1 MASEFVHLHLH
12 TEYSLLDGAAK
23 IDQLTRQAKQ
33 NGMPAMA
40 ITDHGNLFG
49 AISFYETATNV
60 GLKPIIGC
68 EVYMAP
74 GSRFDR
80 NGQLAHNDY
89 NHLILLAQNKTG
101 YQNLIKLVAEAH
113 LDGFYYKP
121 RIDKDILSQHH
132 SGLIGLS
139 GCLSG
144 EVPQLIGQKNPEAA
158 ARVAGEY
165 QDLFGKGNYYLE
177 LQANGLPE
185 QAIANRGLLD
195 IHRNL
200 GIPVVGTNDCHYL
213 NKEDAK
219 AHDVLLCLQ
228 TGKTVSD
235 QNRMRFHTQELY
247 LKTPEEMVA
256 AFAEVPGAA
265 QNTYAV
271 SEQCNLQLDF
281 SQTHLPKYPPPPGL
295 TREEYLE
302 QLARTGLEQRLREL
316 GRTNSAAAYSA
327 RLADELAIIVSMGY
341 AGYFLIV
348 WDIIKFARSRKIP
361 VGPGRGSAA
370 GSLVAYALRIT
381 DIDPLT
387 YNLLFERFL
396 NPERVTLPDIDMD
409 FCMDRREEVI
419 NYVIERYGK
428 DHVAQIITFGTLG
441 AKAVIRDVGRV
452 MEIPYAEVDR
462 VAKLIP
468 NQLNVTLDDALKNE
482 PQLAE
487 LTKTDARI
495 NELMETAKTL
505 EGIAR
510 HASTHAA
517 GIVISDE
524 PLTNYVP
531 LFRGA
536 NGETVTQFPMNDIEK
551 IGLIKFD
558 FLGLKTLTVI
568 NRAVEIIKH
577 RESSPDDQAPA
588 NHAFQDFSIEG
599 IPFDDPDTYALLSSG
614 QAAGIFQLESPG
626 MRDLLTKIRP
636 ECFEDLI
643 AILALFRPGPIGS
656 GMVEDF
662 IRRKRGTVPI
672 TYDTPILEDIL
683 DDTYG
688 VIVYQEQVMTIA
700 NRVAGFSLG
709 QADLLRRA
717 MGKKKPEEMEK
728 QKTEFIDGAI
738 AKGMER
744 DKAEKM
750 FDLIAY
756 FAGYGFNKSH
766 SAAYAV
772 ITYQTAYLKTH
783 FLNEFMAALLT
794 TESGNSDKIVRYLN
808 ECRELSIPILPP
820 DVNESHK
827 DFTVT
832 PHGIRFGLTA
842 IKNVGEGAIDAI
854 LEARREH
861 GRFATLTDVTRHV
874 DARKLNKRVLEGLIK
889 SGAFDSTG
897 AKRSQ
902 LVAVL
907 DRAMDE
913 GVRAQREKQ
922 EGQFNLFASLPAD
935 EATPPL
941 PLPAIPE
948 WDQHERLKW
957 EKELVG
963 FYITSHPLAPYAS
976 TLQRISSA
984 TAETIHD
991 VGDGKQVTLGGIV
1004 ATCRLT
1010 TTKKGERMAT
1020 FQLEDLHG
1028 RIDVIVF
1035 PKTFQTATE
1044 LLVEDALVMV
1054 KGVLDRAEK
1063 GTKVKATSIEVLPDH
1078 PPTGHMDISLNA
1090 DVLTQEML
1098 THTRRMLQTHT
1109 GPCPVTL
1116 YLRIP
1121 SRAVVTISLPE
1132 PFHVQP
1138 TEHCVADIEALL
1150 GEGCVHLREAIASE
1164 QHT

>member
-23 IDQLTRQAKQ
+23 IDQLTQQAKR

-49 AISFYETATNV
+49 AISFYEAATRA
-60 GLKPIIGC
+60 GIKPIIGC

-80 NGQLAHNDY
+80 NGHLAHNEY
-89 NHLILLAQNKTG
+89 HHLILLAQNRAG
-101 YQNLIKLVAEAH
+101 YQNLIKLVAAAH
-113 LDGFYYKP
+113 LEGFYYKP
-121 RIDKDILSQHH
+121 RIDKELLGQHH
-132 SGLIGLS
+132 TGLIGLS

-144 EVPQLIGQKNPEAA
+144 EVSQLIGQKNPEGA

-165 QDLFGKGNYYLE
+165 HDLFGKGNYYLE

-185 QAIANRGLLD
+185 QDIANRGLME

-219 AHDVLLCLQ
+219 AHDILLCLQ
-228 TGKTVSD
+228 TGKTVND
-235 QNRMRFHTQELY
+235 PNRMRFHTHELY

-256 AFAEVPGAA
+256 AFTEVPRATHT
-265 QNTYAV
+265 TYAI
-271 SEQCNLQLDF
+271 SEQCDLQLDF
-281 SQTHLPKYPPPPGL
+281 SHTRLPKYTPPPGL

-302 QLARTGLEQRLREL
+302 HLARKGLEQRLHEL
-316 GRTNSAAAYSA
+316 GRTQSSPAYSA
-327 RLADELAIIVSMGY
+327 RLAEELAIITSMGY

-348 WDIIKFARSRKIP
+348 WDIIKFARSKKIP

-419 NYVIERYGK
+419 NYVIELYGK

-441 AKAVIRDVGRV
+441 AKAVVRDVGRV
-452 MEIPYAEVDR
+452 MEIPYVDVDR

-468 NQLNVTLDDALKNE
+468 NQLNITLEEALKNE
-482 PQLAE
+482 PQLSE
-487 LTKTDARI
+487 LTKTDPQI
-495 NELMETAKTL
+495 GELMETARKL

-568 NRAVEIIKH
+568 NRAVEII
-577 RESSPDDQAPA
+577 SQDAAA
-588 NHAFQDFSIEG
+588 NLQDFAIET
-599 IPFDDPDTYALLSSG
+599 IPLDDPKTYALLSTG
-614 QAAGIFQLESPG
+614 QATGIFQLESSG
-626 MRDLLTKIRP
+626 MRDLLTKIQP
-636 ECFEDLI
+636 ETFEDLV

-656 GMVEDF
+656 GMVDDF
-662 IRRKRGTVPI
+662 IKRKRSTIPI
-672 TYDTPILEDIL
+672 TYDTPILEEIL
-683 DDTYG
+683 ADTYG

-700 NRVAGFSLG
+700 NKVAGFSLG

-717 MGKKKPEEMEK
+717 MGKKKPEEMAK
-728 QKTEFIDGAI
+728 QKVQFIEGATG
-738 AKGMER
+738 KGM
-744 DKAEKM
+744 DKTKAEEM

-766 SAAYAV
+766 SAAYAM

-783 FLNEFMAALLT
+783 FQQEFMAALLT

-808 ECRELSIPILPP
+808 ECRELKIPILPP
-820 DVNESHK
+820 DINESHK
-827 DFTVT
+827 HFTVT
-832 PHGIRFGLTA
+832 PHGIRFGLAA
-842 IKNVGEGAIDAI
+842 IKNVGEGAIDSI
-854 LEARREH
+854 LSARAEQ
-861 GRFATLTDVTRHV
+861 GTFATLTDVTRGV
-874 DARKLNKRVLEGLIK
+874 DGRKVNRRLMESLIK
-889 SGAFDSTG
+889 AGAFDSTG

-902 LVAVL
+902 LMAVL
-907 DRAMDE
+907 DRAMEE
-913 GVRAQREKQ
+913 GARAQREKE
-922 EGQFNLFASLPAD
+922 EGQTNLFTTITSDAKASPLALPAM
-935 EATPPL
+935 
-941 PLPAIPE
+941 PE
-948 WDQHERLKW
+948 WEQQERLKW

-963 FYITSHPLAPYAS
+963 FYITSHPLTPYAS
-976 TLQRISSA
+976 TLKRITTA
-984 TAETIHD
+984 TSETIQD
-991 VGDGKQVTLGGIV
+991 VADGKQVKLGGIV
-1004 ATCRLT
+1004 ATCRQT

-1028 RIDVIVF
+1028 RIDVIAF
-1035 PKTFQTATE
+1035 PKTFRTTAE
-1044 LLVEDALVMV
+1044 LLAEETLIMV
-1054 KGVLDRAEK
+1054 TGILDRAEK
-1063 GTKVKATSIEVLPDH
+1063 GLKVKALTIEPLPDH
-1078 PPTGHMDISLNA
+1078 PPTGHITISLNA
-1090 DVLTQEML
+1090 QRLTPEFLAQIKHL
-1098 THTRRMLQTHT
+1098 LQTHH
-1109 GPCPVTL
+1109 GPCPVIL
-1116 YLRIP
+1116 HLRIP
-1121 SRAVVTISLPE
+1121 DQAMATIALPQ
-1132 PFHVQP
+1132 PFHVKA
-1138 TEHCVADIEALL
+1138 TEHCVEDIETLI
-1150 GEGCVHLREAIASE
+1150 GEGTVQLQEASPVKE
-1164 QHT
+1164 LET

>member
-23 IDQLTRQAKQ
+23 IDQLAQQAKR

-49 AISFYETATNV
+49 AISFYETATRV
-60 GLKPIIGC
+60 GIKPIIGC

-80 NGQLAHNDY
+80 NGHLAHNEY
-89 NHLILLAQNKTG
+89 HHLILLAENRAG
-101 YQNLIKLVAEAH
+101 YQNLIKLVAAAH

-121 RIDKDILSQHH
+121 RIDKELLSEHH
-132 SGLIGLS
+132 TGLIGLS

-144 EVPQLIGQKNPEAA
+144 EVPHLIGQNNPEAA

-165 QDLFGKGNYYLE
+165 QDLFGKDNYYLE

-185 QAIANRGLLD
+185 QTIANRGLLE

-219 AHDVLLCLQ
+219 AHDILLCLQ
-228 TGKTVSD
+228 TGKTVND
-235 QNRMRFHTQELY
+235 PNRMRFHTHELY

-256 AFAEVPGAA
+256 AFTEVPRATH
-265 QNTYAV
+265 NTYAI
-271 SEQCNLQLDF
+271 SEQCDLQLDF
-281 SQTHLPKYPPPPGL
+281 SLTHLPKYTPPPGL
-295 TREEYLE
+295 TREHYLE
-302 QLARTGLEQRLREL
+302 QLARQGLEQRLQEL
-316 GRTNSAAAYSA
+316 SRTHAAPTYSA
-327 RLADELAIIVSMGY
+327 RLAEELEIITSMGY

-348 WDIIKFARSRKIP
+348 WDIINFARSRNIP

-387 YNLLFERFL
+387 YNLIFERFL

-419 NYVIERYGK
+419 NYVIDRYGK

-441 AKAVIRDVGRV
+441 AKAVVRDVGRV
-452 MEIPYAEVDR
+452 MEMPYADVDR

-468 NQLNVTLDDALKNE
+468 NQLNITLQDALRNE
-482 PQLAE
+482 PQLSE
-487 LTKTDARI
+487 LTRTDPQI
-495 NELMETAKTL
+495 NELMTTARTL

-517 GIVISDE
+517 GIVIADE

-568 NRAVEIIKH
+568 NRAVKII
-577 RESSPDDQAPA
+577 RQTPNSTLAQAQSDLH
-588 NHAFQDFSIEG
+588 NKDFSIEN
-599 IPFDDPDTYALLSSG
+599 IPLDDPETYALLSSG
-614 QAAGIFQLESPG
+614 EATGIFQLESTG

-636 ECFEDLI
+636 ESFEDLI
-643 AILALFRPGPIGS
+643 AILAIFRPGPIGS
-656 GMVEDF
+656 GMVDDF
-662 IRRKRGTVPI
+662 IKRKRGTIPI
-672 TYDTPILEDIL
+672 TYDTPVLEEILQE
-683 DDTYG
+683 TYG

-700 NRVAGFSLG
+700 NQIAGFSLG

-728 QKTEFIDGAI
+728 QKVQFIEGATR
-738 AKGMER
+738 KGMTQT
-744 DKAEKM
+744 KAENM
-750 FDLIAY
+750 FDLIAH

-766 SAAYAV
+766 SAAYAM

-783 FLNEFMAALLT
+783 YQHEFMAALLT

-808 ECRELSIPILPP
+808 ECRELAIPILPP
-820 DVNESHK
+820 DINESRK

-832 PHGIRFGLTA
+832 PHGIRFGLAA
-842 IKNVGEGAIDAI
+842 IKNVGDGAIEAI
-854 LEARREH
+854 LEAKTNH
-861 GRFATLTDVTRHV
+861 GRFLSLTDVTRTV
-874 DARKLNKRVLEGLIK
+874 DSRKLNKRVLEGLIRA
-889 SGAFDSTG
+889 GAFDSTG
-897 AKRSQ
+897 ARRSQ
-902 LVAVL
+902 LMAVL

-913 GVRAQREKQ
+913 GIRTQRERL
-922 EGQFNLFASLPAD
+922 EGQTNLFAASTSDEPLPPLSLPD
-935 EATPPL
+935 
-941 PLPAIPE
+941 IPE
-948 WDQHERLKW
+948 WDQHERLQW

-963 FYITSHPLAPYAS
+963 FYITSHPLTPYTS
-976 TLQRISSA
+976 VLQCIA
-984 TAETIHD
+984 TATSETIQD
-991 VGDGKQVTLGGIV
+991 IADGKPVKLGGIV
-1004 ATCRLT
+1004 ATCRQT

-1020 FQLEDLHG
+1020 FHLEDLHG
-1028 RIDVIVF
+1028 RIDVIAF
-1035 PKTFQTATE
+1035 PQTFRIAAE
-1044 LLVEDALVMV
+1044 LLTVDTPIMV
-1054 KGVLDRAEK
+1054 TGILDRAEK
-1063 GTKVKATSIEVLPDH
+1063 GVRVKATLIEPLPDR
-1078 PPTGHMDISLNA
+1078 PPIGHMDISLNA
-1090 DVLTQEML
+1090 EHLSADILTR
-1098 THTRRMLQTHT
+1098 TKHILQTHH
-1109 GPCPVTL
+1109 GSCPVALHLCIPRHAVATITL
-1116 YLRIP
+1116 P
-1121 SRAVVTISLPE
+1121 QA
-1132 PFHVQP
+1132 FHVQP
-1138 TEHCVADIEALL
+1138 TEHCVADIETLI
-1150 GEGCVHLREAIASE
+1150 GEGAVQLQEVLSQDPAS
-1164 QHT
+1164 

>member
-23 IDQLTRQAKQ
+23 IDQLTRQAKRS
-33 NGMPAMA
+33 GMPAMA

-49 AISFYETATNV
+49 AIGFYESATQA
-60 GLKPIIGC
+60 GIKPIIGC

-80 NGQLAHNDY
+80 NKQLAHNEY
-89 NHLILLAQNKTG
+89 HHLILLAENVTG
-101 YQNLIKLVAEAH
+101 YQNLIKLVAAAH
-113 LDGFYYKP
+113 MDGFYYKP
-121 RIDKDILSQHH
+121 RIDKSILGEYHK
-132 SGLIGLS
+132 GLIGLS

-144 EVPQLIGQKNPEAA
+144 EVPHLIGQKKPDAA

-165 QDLFGKGNYYLE
+165 QDLFGKNNYYLE

-185 QAIANRGLLD
+185 QAIANEGLLK
-195 IHRNL
+195 IHRDL
-200 GIPVVGTNDCHYL
+200 GIPIVGTNDCHYL

-228 TGKTVSD
+228 TGKTVND
-235 QNRMRFHTQELY
+235 PNRMRFHTQELY
-247 LKTPEEMVA
+247 LKTPEEMVKAFSEFPKA
-256 AFAEVPGAA
+256 AH
-265 QNTYAV
+265 NTYEV
-271 SEQCNLQLDF
+271 SEKCNLKLDF
-281 SQTHLPKYPPPPGL
+281 SHTHLPQYTPPPGH
-295 TREEYLE
+295 TREQYLT
-302 QLARTGLEQRLREL
+302 QLSREGLKNRFHEFSLHHMQSRYSERLTE
-316 GRTNSAAAYSA
+316 
-327 RLADELAIIVSMGY
+327 ELAIITSMGY

-348 WDIIKFARSRKIP
+348 WDIINFARSKNIP

-441 AKAVIRDVGRV
+441 AKAVVRDVGRV
-452 MEIPYAEVDR
+452 MEMPYAEVDR

-468 NQLNVTLDDALKNE
+468 NQLNITLNDALQNE

-487 LTKTDARI
+487 LTKTDPQI
-495 NELMETAKTL
+495 DELMTTAKTL

-568 NRAVEIIKH
+568 NRTVQMINSFEN
-577 RESSPDDQAPA
+577 ELPDFEHSNQTSKQ
-588 NHAFQDFSIEG
+588 FLIEK
-599 IPFDDPDTYALLSSG
+599 IPLDDPSTYKLLSSG
-614 QAAGIFQLESPG
+614 KTTGIFQLESTG
-626 MRDLLTKIRP
+626 MRDLLTKIHP
-636 ECFEDLI
+636 ESFEDLI

-656 GMVEDF
+656 GMVDDF
-662 IRRKRGTVPI
+662 IKRKRGTTQI
-672 TYDTPILEDIL
+672 TYESPILKTIL
-683 DDTYG
+683 QDTYG

-700 NRVAGFSLG
+700 NQVAGFSLG

-717 MGKKKPEEMEK
+717 MGKKKPAEMEN
-728 QKTEFIDGAI
+728 QKTEFIKGATD
-738 AKGMER
+738 KGMEKT
-744 DKAEKM
+744 KAEKM

-766 SAAYAV
+766 SAAYAM
-772 ITYQTAYLKTH
+772 ISYQTAYLKAH
-783 FLNEFMAALLT
+783 YQNEFMAALLS
-794 TESGNSDKIVRYLN
+794 TESGNSDKVVKYLN
-808 ECRELSIPILPP
+808 ECRELSIRILPP
-820 DVNESHK
+820 DINESHR

-832 PHGIRFGLTA
+832 PDGIRFGLAA
-842 IKNVGEGAIDAI
+842 IKNVGESAIEAI
-854 LEARREH
+854 LEAKTQH
-861 GRFATLTDVTRHV
+861 GYFSNLTDLTRKV
-874 DARKLNKRVLEGLIK
+874 DLGKLNKRVLEGLVRA
-889 SGAFDSTG
+889 GAFDLTG

-902 LVAVL
+902 LIAVL

-913 GVRAQREKQ
+913 GMRAQREQK
-922 EGQFNLFASLPAD
+922 EGQTNLFTAAVSDDQPPTLSLPD
-935 EATPPL
+935 
-941 PLPAIPE
+941 IPE
-948 WDQHERLKW
+948 WDKRERLRW

-963 FYITSHPLAPYAS
+963 FYITSHPLTAYTSMLRHITTATS
-976 TLQRISSA
+976 ETLQ
-984 TAETIHD
+984 D
-991 VGDGKQVTLGGIV
+991 LPDGHKVKLAGIV
-1004 ATCRLT
+1004 ATCRNT

-1020 FQLEDLHG
+1020 FQLEDLNG
-1028 RIDVIVF
+1028 RTEIIAFPQVFRIAEKLLSEDMLIVV
-1035 PKTFQTATE
+1035 T
-1044 LLVEDALVMV
+1044 
-1054 KGVLDRAEK
+1054 GILDRAEK
-1063 GTKVKATSIEVLPDH
+1063 GTKIKASSIEPLPEEQ
-1078 PPTGHMDISLNA
+1078 PPITHISIALNSKH
-1090 DVLTQEML
+1090 LTVEFIEKVKNIL
-1098 THTRRMLQTHT
+1098 KKNS
-1109 GPCPVTL
+1109 GPCPVTFQL
-1116 YLRIP
+1116 HLP
-1121 SRAVVTISLPE
+1121 HKGVATIALPQ
-1132 PFHVQP
+1132 PFHLKP
-1138 TEHCVADIEALL
+1138 TEHCVTEIETIV
-1150 GEGCVHLREAIASE
+1150 GENTVQLHE
-1164 QHT
+1164 QPYKDLY

>member
-23 IDQLTRQAKQ
+23 IDKLTQQAKR

-49 AISFYETATNV
+49 AISFYETATQV
-60 GLKPIIGC
+60 GIKPIIGC

-80 NGQLAHNDY
+80 NGHLAHNEY
-89 NHLILLAQNKTG
+89 HHLILLAQNRAG
-101 YQNLIKLVAEAH
+101 YQNLIKLVAAAH
-113 LDGFYYKP
+113 LEGFYYKP
-121 RIDKDILSQHH
+121 RIDKELLGQHH
-132 SGLIGLS
+132 TGLIGLS

-144 EVPQLIGQKNPEAA
+144 EISQLIGQKNPEAA

-185 QAIANRGLLD
+185 QAIANRGLME

-228 TGKTVSD
+228 TGKTVND
-235 QNRMRFHTQELY
+235 PNRMRFHTHELY

-256 AFAEVPGAA
+256 AFTEVPRATH
-265 QNTYAV
+265 NTYAI
-271 SEQCNLQLDF
+271 SEQCDLQLDF
-281 SQTHLPKYPPPPGL
+281 SHTHLPKYTPPPGL
-295 TREEYLE
+295 TREAYLE
-302 QLARTGLEQRLREL
+302 QLARKGLEQRLHEL
-316 GRTNSAAAYSA
+316 SRTQSAPAYAA
-327 RLADELAIIVSMGY
+327 RLAEELAIITSMGY

-348 WDIIKFARSRKIP
+348 WDIIKFARSRNIP

-396 NPERVTLPDIDMD
+396 NPDRVTLPDIDMD

-419 NYVIERYGK
+419 NYVIDRYGK

-441 AKAVIRDVGRV
+441 AKAVVRNVGRV
-452 MEIPYAEVDR
+452 MEIPYADVDR

-468 NQLNVTLDDALKNE
+468 NQLNITLEEALQNE
-482 PQLAE
+482 PQLSE
-487 LTKTDARI
+487 LTKTDPQI
-495 NELMETAKTL
+495 NELMATAKTL

-568 NRAVEIIKH
+568 NRAVEII
-577 RESSPDDQAPA
+577 R
-588 NHAFQDFSIEG
+588 QDAAQNLKDFAIET
-599 IPFDDPDTYALLSSG
+599 IPLDDPETYALLSSG
-614 QAAGIFQLESPG
+614 QATGIFQLESSG

-636 ECFEDLI
+636 ETFEDLV

-656 GMVEDF
+656 GMVDDF
-662 IRRKRGTVPI
+662 IKRKRGTTPI
-672 TYDTPILEDIL
+672 TYDTPVLEDIL
-683 DDTYG
+683 RDTYG

-700 NRVAGFSLG
+700 NKVAGFSLG

-728 QKTEFIDGAI
+728 QKVQFIEGATS
-738 AKGMER
+738 KGMER
-744 DKAEKM
+744 TKAEDM

-766 SAAYAV
+766 SAAYAM

-783 FLNEFMAALLT
+783 FQQEFMAALLT

-808 ECRELSIPILPP
+808 ECRELAIPILPP
-820 DVNESHK
+820 DINESHK
-827 DFTVT
+827 HFTVT
-832 PHGIRFGLTA
+832 PHGIRFGLAA
-842 IKNVGEGAIDAI
+842 IKNVGEGAIESI
-854 LEARREH
+854 LSARAEQGH
-861 GRFATLTDVTRHV
+861 FATLTDVTREV
-874 DARKLNKRVLEGLIK
+874 DGRKVNKRLLESLIRA
-889 SGAFDSTG
+889 GAFDSTG

-902 LVAVL
+902 LMSVL

-913 GVRAQREKQ
+913 GARAQREKE
-922 EGQFNLFASLPAD
+922 EGQTNLFATITSDAK
-935 EATPPL
+935 APPL
-941 PLPAIPE
+941 ALPAIPE
-948 WDQHERLKW
+948 WDQQERLKW

-963 FYITSHPLAPYAS
+963 FYITSHPLTPYAS
-976 TLQRISSA
+976 TLQRIA
-984 TAETIHD
+984 TATSETIQD
-991 VGDGKQVTLGGIV
+991 VADGKQVRLGGIV
-1004 ATCRLT
+1004 ATCRQT

-1028 RIDVIVF
+1028 RIDVIAF
-1035 PKTFQTATE
+1035 PKTFRTTAE
-1044 LLVEDALVMV
+1044 LLAEETLIMV
-1054 KGVLDRAEK
+1054 TGILDRAEK
-1063 GTKVKATSIEVLPDH
+1063 GLKVKATTIEPLPDH
-1078 PPTGHMDISLNA
+1078 PPIGHMNISLNA
-1090 DVLTQEML
+1090 QRLTLEFLAQIKHL
-1098 THTRRMLQTHT
+1098 LQTHH

-1121 SRAVVTISLPE
+1121 KQAMAAITLPQS
-1132 PFHVQP
+1132 FHVQP
-1138 TEHCVADIEALL
+1138 TEHCVAEIEALIGDGAVQL
-1150 GEGCVHLREAIASE
+1150 QEAVHVEAPG
-1164 QHT
+1164 T